1 MHHQRGFTL
10 IELSMA
16 LAIAT
21 IVFALAASAVGALAD
36 RARIARLQTELSAVF
51 VDSARQAV
59 AGGVAV
65 VLCPSGS
72 ARPGCADG
80 FDWSD
85 GWLAFADR
93 DGDRHFSN
101 GDAALIRAGPPGGGL
116 RLLTS
121 RGRPKIVF
129 QPDGDSAGSNATFV
143 FCSKRGRAGTLM
155 LSNAGRFR
163 IAQGHPM
170 PSTGCTSN

>member
-1 MHHQRGFTL
+1 M

-16 LAIAT
+16 LAIAA

-51 VDSARQAV
+51 IDSARQAV

-65 VLCPSGS
+65 VLCPAGTGRS
-72 ARPGCADG
+72 GCADG

-93 DGDRHFSN
+93 DGDRHFSD
-101 GDAALIRAGPPGGGL
+101 GDAALVRVGPPGDGL

-143 FCSKRGRAGTLM
+143 FCSKHGRSGTLM

-163 IAQGHPM
+163 VAQRHPTL
-170 PSTGCTSN
+170 SAECTNN